1 MEQGNYTN
9 LNNQITTQ
17 ELTSSIFGN
26 TDLISANTGYQIRT
40 DENNNLIL
48 DENEKINNKNTIAN
62 NQRYHLTRNQGNLTV
77 TEDDSI
83 RLTTPQTGNLV
94 YAIRRQEDNFT
105 LTRTPALSDYR
116 FITNNLRIGSFFEEA
131 RNGRSRIL
139 HVVNFRCKIIKIG
152 VLHTNTQRNAGLI
165 DRNYIFQI
173 IINGDFQPQFTVNY
187 LGENRARQLTIVQD
201 IENLNLFLNEGD
213 TLGLNYNGSG
223 GDNGGNAVANYCEVR
238 LTVDTNA
245 RRDGFEEANIP

>member
-1 MEQGNYTN
+1 MEQGINN
-9 LNNQITTQ
+9 QNNQITTQ

-26 TDLISANTGYQIRT
+26 SDMVSANTGYQIRT
-40 DENNNLIL
+40 DENNNLRL
-48 DENEKINNKNTIAN
+48 EENEKINNKNNIAN
-62 NQRYHLTRNQGNLTV
+62 GQRYHLTRNQGNLTV
-77 TEDDSI
+77 VEDNTIS
-83 RLTTPQTGNLV
+83 LTTPQTGNLV
-94 YAIRRQEDNFT
+94 YAIRRQEDNYT
-105 LTRTPALSDYR
+105 LTRTPGLMDYL
-116 FITNNLRIGSFFEEA
+116 FLTNNLRIGSFFEEV

-152 VLHTNTQRNAGLI
+152 VLHTNVQRNTGLI

-173 IINGDFQPQFTVNY
+173 IINGEFTPPLTVNY
-187 LGENRARQLTIVQD
+187 LGENRTRQLTIVQD

-245 RRDGFEEANIP
+245 RRDGFEEASIP